1 MNAIILSAGSA
12 TRIGNLTKELPK
24 GLLETNGQTIIERQI
39 EIYRRNGI
47 ENIILIVGPHSD
59 KYHIK
64 DVTYVEDYEHENH
77 DVLGS
82 LMTSSKYMN
91 EGFIMS
97 YSDIVFEEEVI
108 RDIISFQGDFGIA
121 VDLAWEEKYLNRT
134 EHPKEQADNVL
145 IENEIII
152 KIKKNIVDYKKFQL
166 RGEFIGL
173 MKLSENGAKIFVK
186 KYNQMLEFHK
196 GEFQD
201 APSLEKAYL
210 TDLIQ
215 ELIDSGIEVLPI
227 FIDGKWS
234 EIDTLQD
241 LEKAKKLFS
250 N

>member
-1 MNAIILSAGSA
+1 MKAIILAAGSS
-12 TRIGNLTKELPK
+12 TRLRPITESLPK
-24 GLLETNGQTIIERQI
+24 GLLKINGSTIIQRQI
-39 EIYRRNGI
+39 EGFRKNGI
-47 ENIILIVGPHSD
+47 SEIIIIIGPNAEKFNFD
-59 KYHIK
+59 
-64 DVTYVEDYEHENH
+64 DVTYVKDLNYEKH

-82 LMTSSKYMN
+82 LMTAKSEMN
-91 EGFIMS
+91 SEIITS
-97 YSDIVFEEEVI
+97 YSDIIFDDSI
-108 RDIISFQGDFGIA
+108 INSLLKFKGDIGIA

-145 IENEIII
+145 IENNKII
-152 KIKKNIVDYKKFQL
+152 KIKKNILDYEKFQL

-215 ELIDSGIEVLPI
+215 ELIDSGKEVLPI
-227 FIDGKWS
+227 FIDGKWR
-234 EIDTLQD
+234 EIDTPQD
-241 LEKAKKLFS
+241 LETANSEF
-250 N
+250 

>member
-1 MNAIILSAGSA
+1 MKAIILAAGSS
-12 TRIGNLTKELPK
+12 TRLRPITESLPK
-24 GLLETNGQTIIERQI
+24 GLLKINGSTIIQRQI
-39 EIYRRNGI
+39 EGFRKNGI
-47 ENIILIVGPHSD
+47 SEIIIIIGPNAEKFNFD
-59 KYHIK
+59 
-64 DVTYVEDYEHENH
+64 DVTYVKDLNYEKH

-82 LMTSSKYMN
+82 LMTEKSEMN
-91 EGFIMS
+91 SEIITS
-97 YSDIVFEEEVI
+97 YSDIIFDDSI
-108 RDIISFQGDFGIA
+108 INSLLKFKGDIGIA

-145 IENEIII
+145 IENNKII
-152 KIKKNIVDYKKFQL
+152 KIKKNILDYEKFQL

-215 ELIDSGIEVLPI
+215 ELIDSGKEVLPI
-227 FIDGKWS
+227 FIDGKWR
-234 EIDTLQD
+234 EIDTPQD
-241 LEKAKKLFS
+241 LETANSEF
-250 N
+250 

>member
-1 MNAIILSAGSA
+1 MKIIIIAAGSS
-12 TRIGNLTKELPK
+12 TRLGNLTEEIPK
-24 GLLETNGQTIIERQI
+24 GLLKINSKSILEIQIQQFKKKNISKII
-39 EIYRRNGI
+39 
-47 ENIILIVGPHSD
+47 IITGPYHEKFHFNDVSLIND
-59 KYHIK
+59 KKHM
-64 DVTYVEDYEHENH
+64 DH

-82 LMTSSKYMN
+82 LMTAKSEMN
-91 EGFIMS
+91 SEIITS
-97 YSDIVFEEEVI
+97 YSDIIFDDSIINSVLKFKG
-108 RDIISFQGDFGIA
+108 DIGIA

-145 IENEIII
+145 IENDKII

-201 APSLEKAYL
+201 APSLDKAYL

-241 LEKAKKLFS
+241 LEKARKLFS

>member
-1 MNAIILSAGSA
+1 MN
-12 TRIGNLTKELPK
+12 
-24 GLLETNGQTIIERQI
+24 
-39 EIYRRNGI
+39 
-47 ENIILIVGPHSD
+47 
-59 KYHIK
+59 
-64 DVTYVEDYEHENH
+64 YEKH
-77 DVLGS
+77 DVLCS
-82 LMTSSKYMN
+82 LMAAKSEMN
-91 EGFIMS
+91 SEIITS
-97 YSDIVFEEEVI
+97 YSDIIFDDSI
-108 RDIISFQGDFGIA
+108 INSLLKFKGDIGIA
-121 VDLAWEEKYLNRT
+121 VDLEWEEKYLNRT

-145 IENEIII
+145 IQDDKII
-152 KIKKNIVDYKKFQL
+152 KIKKNILKYEKFQL